1 MRVAT
6 FITLCW
12 LASGSGTSQAQSHAP
27 APNAIVKAD
36 ALAVYSDILLSS
48 AVVKS
53 LKKGDAVIL
62 DFEIRGTT
70 ERWCRVRLPGQASRL
85 GYVQCEGLEGLGRP
99 VVEQPLPADSGS
111 SATRR
116 TSKPSPA
123 GLPLTPQSAHSATGY
138 DEVAGLIVRNDSIDL
153 VKLAELE
160 AAARSGSAAAMARA
174 VLAHH
179 AAARFEL
186 SRNDSD
192 RAIEHYRTAV
202 AFAANQ
208 PDLLLNSLLNLA
220 YVHLERGEYSAA
232 LEYLGRARR
241 VAPKSAAVAGLAGWA
256 YYGLNQVDRAIEEW
270 KSAQRIR
277 PTPEVALWLEQ
288 AERDNQA
295 ESDFRAGETS
305 HFILRY
311 HGGATPQLAAEILR
325 TLEEQFRSIQSEL
338 HVTPAEPI
346 GVILYTQ
353 QAYRDISRAPRW
365 AGAFN
370 DGRIRLPVQG
380 LTSVSDQL
388 AQVLK
393 HELTHSFIQQKT
405 LGRCPYWLN
414 EGVAQWIDGRRSAR
428 DAQSLIAA
436 YEREG
441 SVSLRLLEG
450 PWDEFS
456 EQAARWAYAWSLASV
471 EFIIADSG
479 MAGIERLLENLA
491 AESSV
496 EAALRAALHTNYA
509 DLQQQTVSY
518 LRRTYLH

>member
-1 MRVAT
+1 VGKTRAAT

-12 LASGSGTSQAQSHAP
+12 LASGSGTSQAQIHTP
-27 APNAIVKAD
+27 APNAVVKAD
-36 ALAVYSDILLSS
+36 ALAVYSDMRLSS

-53 LKKGDAVIL
+53 LKKGDALIL
-62 DFEIRGTT
+62 DFEIRGTS

-85 GYVQCEGLEGLGRP
+85 GYVQCEGLEQP
-99 VVEQPLPADSGS
+99 AVEQSLPADGGS

-116 TSKPSPA
+116 TSKPSAA
-123 GLPLTPQSAHSATGY
+123 GLPLSPPPAHSGAGY
-138 DEVAGLIVRNDSIDL
+138 EGVAGLVVRNDSIDL
-153 VKLAELE
+153 VKLAELD

-192 RAIEHYRTAV
+192 RAIEHYRAAL

-208 PDLLLNSLLNLA
+208 PDLLLHSLLNLA
-220 YVHLERGEYSAA
+220 YVHLERGEYSTA
-232 LEYLGRARR
+232 LEHLGRARR
-241 VAPKSAAVAGLAGWA
+241 VAPKSAAVFGLAGWA
-256 YYGLNQVDRAIEEW
+256 YYGLNQMDRAIEEW
-270 KSAQRIR
+270 KAAQRIH
-277 PTPEVALWLEQ
+277 PSPEVALWLEK
-288 AERDNQA
+288 AERDNAA
-295 ESDFRAGETS
+295 ESEFRAGETS

-325 TLEEQFRSIQSEL
+325 TLEEHFRSIQSEL
-338 HVTPAEPI
+338 RFTPAEPI

-353 QAYRDISRAPRW
+353 EAYRDITRAPGW
-365 AGAFN
+365 ARALN
-370 DGRIRLPVQG
+370 DGRIRVPVQG

-388 AQVLK
+388 AHVLK

-405 LGRCPYWLN
+405 LGRCPGWLQ
-414 EGVAQWIDGRRSAR
+414 EGLAQWIDGQRSAS
-428 DAQSLIAA
+428 DAQPLIAA
-436 YEREG
+436 FEREVP
-441 SVSLRLLEG
+441 VSLKLLEG
-450 PWDEFS
+450 SWEGFP

-471 EFIIADSG
+471 ESIIADSG
-479 MAGIERLLENLA
+479 MAGIERLLENLTT
-491 AESSV
+491 EFSV

-509 DLQQQTVSY
+509 DLQQQTVRY